1 MTKLERENKNCD
13 PMTNVIVM
21 FLASTEKE
29 TVALITSQSL
39 SIFQTQPLIFKISP
53 GPELFAGLFLLILQG
68 PKNKRKYKNLLEPSS
83 CDFTTIIWRILEEM
97 GFITYLSLVVWLAI
111 FWLLI
116 LSSSY
121 LRAAALL
128 HDYIYRDDVSLSCG
142 CAEWSLC
149 AWSPPG

>member
-1 MTKLERENKNCD
+1 MTKLKRENKNCD

-53 GPELFAGLFLLILQG
+53 GPELFAGLFLLILQR

-83 CDFTTIIWRILEEM
+83 CDFTTII
-97 GFITYLSLVVWLAI
+97 
-111 FWLLI
+111 
-116 LSSSY
+116 
-121 LRAAALL
+121 
-128 HDYIYRDDVSLSCG
+128 
-142 CAEWSLC
+142 
-149 AWSPPG
+149 